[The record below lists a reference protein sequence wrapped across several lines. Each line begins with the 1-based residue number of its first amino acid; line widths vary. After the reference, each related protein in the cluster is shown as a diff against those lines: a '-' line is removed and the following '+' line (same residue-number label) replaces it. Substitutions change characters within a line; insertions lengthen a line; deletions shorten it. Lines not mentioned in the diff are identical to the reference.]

1 MFGRFFARS
10 GSASDSG
17 QDVEV
22 KTAHADSGFV
32 YTVKGISAA
41 EWLATPFLFSEHA
54 ELGALLAQLFEEGYA
69 SREGE
74 NVLLSWNDIY
84 RLLDDAAY
92 QDSLDLLGL
101 PPKTDLRPALASK
114 GSLSDQDFSIV
125 LSGWLDQK
133 GVPASTPAR
142 ITGGVITLA
151 GKEFLLPDSTWRL
164 VQNVAHFHQRPAD
177 QRTPDSNQRHWAEIR
192 REALAANAHL
202 SDFLHKTIVLTPDQL
217 RLGLRKSDSGE
228 LKTVEVSPEFDEAP
242 PRWMELFDRFPTVQ
256 DRYEIPDGEGLAH
269 ILISPEV
276 KTVLSEIK
284 RMPGR
289 RVSGE
294 RAEAFVRN
302 PFALLGP
309 DAVTVV
315 DATAFEAER
324 EQAGLTFQRF
334 LPSIQRDHNGKLASA
349 GLLIEETRQGEIH
362 GEEYIFDSPEM
373 LGKFITKL
381 SERIAREAQCC
392 IWEGY
397 ELEILG
403 ETPEHLSQLR
413 QIHAEWI
420 APTIT
425 SLTDIYDLSQYSER
439 IEGIGDEKPYYT
451 PFIARKEDDAG
462 WFPDNVLFGF
472 EFSPPGMDAIT
483 IPMDT
488 SRVADF
494 AELVRDAR
502 EKGRSEITLP
512 DCPHSI
518 PIAEAEILVSTFT
531 AAQKDVSEGKFT
543 PNPPGEVKKVAR
555 KHLVVKANIDTVDYN
570 EQRADLLGLSQD
582 AIPRLPSSLRSDIK
596 LKDHQHY
603 GVSWLQH
610 LWRLSPS
617 HCRGA
622 LLGDDMGLGKTIQL
636 LCLIASC
643 LEDDPDLDPVLV
655 VAPVAL
661 LENWKEEIDK
671 FFVHGALPILTLYGE
686 TLAGKR
692 LPKTQLDEQL
702 AQQGITRL
710 LKREWLGNA
719 KVVLT
724 TYETLRDL
732 EFSLA
737 AQHWSLMICDE
748 AQKIKNPNAMVTRA
762 AKKQNVRFRIA
773 CTGTPVENTLT
784 DLWCLFDFIQP
795 GLLGSLSEFGKRYR
809 KPIEAESDEEK
820 ERVEELRTIIFPQ
833 LLRREKKDVARDLPA
848 KIFDSSCRRLPIGSR
863 QRSLY
868 GQAISSFRNSA
879 VSGGTAHLG
888 LLQFLRRLCSDPQIE
903 DRFQADRSSVA
914 EIIEHS
920 PKMAWLMKG
929 LAEIQKKGEKAIVFC
944 EFRDLQRTLQRCIA
958 SNFNV
963 HPDIINGDTSAAAD
977 HAASRQKRIRAFQE
991 KPGFGVIV
999 LSPLAVGFGVNI
1011 QAANHVI
1018 HFTRTWNPAK
1028 EDQATDRAY
1037 RIGQQRDV
1045 FVYYPVIVADD
1056 FMTFDEKLD
1065 KLLDWKRGLSSDML
1079 NGTGEI
1085 KISDFLDLPNVDG
1098 GPVFSEANDY

>member
-1 MFGRFFARS
+1 MLGKFFSRKNTEPMQEIPQVS
-10 GSASDSG
+10 SSQTNDGLIISVS
-17 QDVEV
+17 
-22 KTAHADSGFV
+22 
-32 YTVKGISAA
+32 GISAI
-41 EWLATPFLFSEHA
+41 EWLATPFLYNNHA
-54 ELGALLAQLFEEGYA
+54 DLGALLAQLFEEGYA
-69 SREGE
+69 SRKDGS
-74 NVLLSWNDIY
+74 VLLSWSDIY

-92 QDSLDLLGL
+92 QDSLGLLGL
-101 PPKTDLRPALASK
+101 PPTADIRPALASK
-114 GSLSDQDFSIV
+114 GSLSDQEFSIV
-125 LSGWLDQK
+125 LSGWLDSK
-133 GVPASTPAR
+133 GVPTSSTPR
-142 ITGGVITLA
+142 ITGGVITVS
-151 GKEFLLPDSTWRL
+151 GKDFLLPASTWRL
-164 VQNVAHFHQRPAD
+164 IQSVAHFHQRPAD

-192 REALAANAHL
+192 REALAANALL

-228 LKTVEVSPEFDEAP
+228 LKTVEVRPEFEESP
-242 PRWMELFDRFPTVQ
+242 PRWIELFDRFSTVQ
-256 DRYEIPDGEGLAH
+256 DRYEIPDGQGLAH
-269 ILISPEV
+269 VLISPEV

-289 RVSGE
+289 RASGE

-309 DAVTVV
+309 DAVAVV

-324 EQAGLTFQRF
+324 ERAEITFQRF
-334 LPSIQRDHNGKLASA
+334 MPSIQRDPNGKLVSA

-362 GEEYIFDSPEM
+362 GEEYIFESSEA
-373 LGKFITKL
+373 LGNFITKL
-381 SERIAREAQCC
+381 SGRISREAQCC

-403 ETPEHLSQLR
+403 ETPEHLAQLR
-413 QIHAEWI
+413 QIHADWI

-439 IEGIGDEKPYYT
+439 IEGIGAEKPYYT
-451 PFIARKEDDAG
+451 PFIARKQDDAG

-472 EFSPPGMDAIT
+472 AFTSPGMDAVT
-483 IPMDT
+483 IPMDAG
-488 SRVADF
+488 RAADF

-502 EKGRSEITLP
+502 EKGRTEISLP
-512 DCPHSI
+512 DCPHPI
-518 PIAEAEILVSTFT
+518 PVAEAEKLVSTFT
-531 AAQKDVSEGKFT
+531 AAQKDVTDGKFT
-543 PNPPGEVKKVAR
+543 PNPPGEAKKVER
-555 KHLVVKANIDTVDYN
+555 KHLVVKANIDSVDYT

-582 AIPRLPSSLRSDIK
+582 AQPRLPSSLRADIH
-596 LKDHQHY
+596 LMDHQLY

-636 LCLIASC
+636 LSFIASC
-643 LEDDPDLDPVLV
+643 LEDDPSLDPVLV

-671 FFVHGALPILTLYGE
+671 FFLPGSLPILTLYGE

-692 LPKTQLDEQL
+692 LPKSQLDEQL

-710 LKREWLGNA
+710 LKRDWLGSA

-795 GLLGSLSEFGKRYR
+795 GLLGSLSEFGRRYR
-809 KPIEAESDEEK
+809 KPIEAESEEEK

-848 KIFDSSCRRLPIGSR
+848 KIFDSACRHLPIGPR

-868 GQAISSFRNSA
+868 GQAISSFQNSA
-879 VSGGTAHLG
+879 VTGGTAHLG

-929 LAEIQKKGEKAIVFC
+929 LAEIQRKEEKAIVFC

-1037 RIGQQRDV
+1037 RIGQKRDV

-1079 NGTGEI
+1079 NGAGELS
-1085 KISDFLDLPNVDG
+1085 ISDFLDLSSVDG
-1098 GPVFSEANDY
+1098 VPVFSTA